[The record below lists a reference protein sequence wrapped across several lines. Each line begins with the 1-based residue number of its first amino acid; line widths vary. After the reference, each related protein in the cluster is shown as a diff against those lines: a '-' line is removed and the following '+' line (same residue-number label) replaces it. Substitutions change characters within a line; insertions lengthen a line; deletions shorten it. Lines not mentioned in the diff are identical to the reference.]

1 VRVEWIFEAEGPGM
15 GHTCGRAE
23 ADGWSA
29 ATADCEEGHMLYGPY
44 ATDIP
49 AGAHAATFRMMV
61 DNNTADDLRVVNL
74 DVYDA
79 NRDDVLNERA
89 VRRREF
95 TGTWAYQ
102 DFAVSFTSASAS
114 RLEFRVYWDD
124 VSYVRVDKVTVR

>member
-1 VRVEWIFEAEGPGM
+1 
-15 GHTCGRAE
+15 
-23 ADGWSA
+23 
-29 ATADCEEGHMLYGPY
+29 
-44 ATDIP
+44 
-49 AGAHAATFRMMV
+49 MV